1 MKPLR
6 PEDYSKLV
14 TYWNTPLAF
23 SQDGA
28 VALPNRRIFFFFQ
41 SFSSAGVLILSRAVG
56 AAGHA
61 EQVDTKQRL
70 YPAGSSILW
79 SFLLRRCLRSQLAV
93 RRREEERVEERSGPG
108 RVSWEMR
115 FCITEF
121 FSSAASY

>member
-1 MKPLR
+1 MFL
-6 PEDYSKLV
+6 
-14 TYWNTPLAF
+14 T
-23 SQDGA
+23 
-28 VALPNRRIFFFFQ
+28 VAEAALCH
-41 SFSSAGVLILSRAVG
+41 GAVG

-115 FCITEF
+115 KVW
-121 FSSAASY
+121 SDAYPVVSLGA